1 MGTILY
7 PLPEPPSGSFLN
19 RENMN
24 RAILAFTILL
34 LLSAC
39 IPKEESNP
47 GKAVVSVSI
56 LPQKYFIERLA
67 GDKVDVNVMVPP
79 GASPATYE
87 PTASQLSSLTRS
99 ALYMKIG
106 YLGFE
111 MSWMDKIAS
120 VNPSMKVVDLSTGI
134 NLLMGAEDEGH
145 SQDHR
150 HGHGGIDPH
159 TWMSAR
165 NAAVMAAGMYE
176 SLCSLLPGEKE
187 MLTTNLTAMLLE
199 MDSLDQR
206 IAGML
211 AGMEHRSFMI
221 YHPSLSYFA
230 RDYNLRQFPLELEG
244 KTPSPAHLKEMSD
257 LGREQ
262 HISTIFVQ
270 VEFDQKNAEVLAH
283 EIGAKIVRVNPLDPD
298 WPAQMLYIATLLKAS
313 Q

>member
-1 MGTILY
+1 MFIL
-7 PLPEPPSGSFLN
+7 
-19 RENMN
+19 
-24 RAILAFTILL
+24 LL

-39 IPKEESNP
+39 IPKGEPNP
-47 GKAVVSVSI
+47 GKPVISVSI

-111 MSWMDKIAS
+111 LSWMEKICS

-134 NLLMGAEDEGH
+134 NLLMGAEDEGQ
-145 SQDHR
+145 SQEHR

-159 TWMSAR
+159 IWMSAR
-165 NAAVMAAGMYE
+165 NAAVMAASMYE
-176 SLCSLLPGEKE
+176 SLCTLLPGEKE
-187 MLTTNLTAMLLE
+187 LLAANLTGLLLE
-199 MDSLDQR
+199 IDSLDQR

-230 RDYNLRQFPLELEG
+230 RDYNLKQFPLELEG
-244 KTPSPAHLKEMSD
+244 KTPSPAHLKKMSD

-270 VEFDQKNAEVLAH
+270 VEFDQKNAEVLAQ
-283 EIGAKIVRVNPLDPD
+283 EIGANVVRVNPLDPD